1 MPTETIKI
9 NVPVLA
15 RVEGEGALE
24 LSIENKQ
31 ITNLKLRIF
40 EPPRYFEKFLEGRYY
55 YDVPDTVARICGICP
70 VAYQMSAAHAIE
82 SIFNI
87 TTTPWIRSMRRVFY
101 CGEWIQS
108 HSLHIHLLA
117 APDFLGFNSVIDM
130 SAKYGDEV
138 RRGLKLQALG
148 NDLIKLFG
156 ARSVHP
162 VGVKIGGFYKAP
174 EQKSVDALL
183 ERLTEAKQDAIDL
196 VRWLDELELPDDEQ
210 EFVSVALHHDEEYP
224 LNEGRLISDD
234 GLNIAISEFENHFK
248 EEHVDHSTALYCLL
262 NAKPY
267 LVGPLAR
274 VNLNA
279 DQLPDEVKTLM
290 QGLRAQFPSK
300 NMFHSIIAR
309 AIEILFA
316 IIEAEKNLLAY
327 ETTDHASITFEPKA
341 GTGYGCTEAPRGL
354 LWHRFDMDEKGR
366 VKKSVIVPPTSQN
379 QSRIEQDLENSLIN
393 FGLDKSKDALQLH
406 AEKVIRNYDPCI
418 SCATHFLDLKLIRD
432 GQKEVKANCT
442 QPSII
447 KPVTKYQAESVNI
460 AESVFANV
468 DLTKTVII
476 GIGSPQK
483 GDDLGWLV
491 IDRLL
496 QNKKLSLLKEKGLN
510 LIKLDRPGLGLAESI
525 SPYDHVLIIDAIKPE
540 SDTIKPSFICL
551 DARQLVSA
559 TSQLSSHEIGLIETV
574 TLLESLQLLPKQ
586 LIVVGVSVVKNE
598 VIDEIIHLF

>member
-70 VAYQMSAAHAIE
+70 VAYQMSATHAIE

-162 VGVKIGGFYKAP
+162 VGVKIGGFHKAP
-174 EQKSVDALL
+174 NQKSVDALL
-183 ERLTEAKQDAIDL
+183 ERLSEAKQDAIDL
-196 VRWLDELELPDDEQ
+196 IRWLDELELPDDEQ
-210 EFVSVALHHDEEYP
+210 DFVSVALHHDDEYP
-224 LNEGRLISDD
+224 INEGRLISDD

-274 VNLNA
+274 INLNSN
-279 DQLPDEVKTLM
+279 QLPDEVKTLM
-290 QGLRAQFPSK
+290 QGLRSQFPSK

-327 ETTDHASITFEPKA
+327 EITDHASITFEPKA
-341 GTGYGCTEAPRGL
+341 GTGYGCTEAPRGF
-354 LWHRFDMDEKGR
+354 LWHRFGMDKQGR
-366 VKKSVIVPPTSQN
+366 VKKSIIVPPTSQN
-379 QSRIEQDLENSLIN
+379 QSRIEQDLENSLIS
-393 FGLDKSKDALQLH
+393 FGLDKSKDAIQLH

-432 GQKEVKANCT
+432 DYKQETADSNKQATTKPAVKSA
-442 QPSII
+442 I
-447 KPVTKYQAESVNI
+447 KSFTE
-460 AESVFANV
+460 FASV

-483 GDDLGWLV
+483 GDDLGWII

-496 QNKKLSLLKEKGLN
+496 QNKNISLLKEKGLS
-510 LIKLDRPGLGLAESI
+510 LIKLDRPGLSLIESI
-525 SPYDHVLIIDAIKPE
+525 SPYDHVLIIDAINPE
-540 SDTIKPSFICL
+540 SDTHTIKPSFICL
-551 DARQLVSA
+551 DARQLISP
-559 TSQLSSHEIGLIETV
+559 TSQLSSHEVGLIETV
-574 TLLESLQLLPKQ
+574 TLLKSLQLLPKQ
-586 LIVVGVSVVKNE
+586 LIVFGVSVVENE